1 MPADTHLLKQLLK
14 ETTMSPVQ
22 LTRIERL
29 MHRPDTGILLL
40 RAMVGVVGVYHG
52 AQKLF
57 GWFGG
62 DGIRPFAGFLESLGV
77 PLPLV
82 NAYLAGGAEFFGGAL
97 LIAGLFTRLAA
108 VPFMVAMLVAA
119 FMVHGKAFDAR
130 QGGLEYPLTLAV
142 ALAAIAMVGPGRYAL
157 DRLVRRGA

>member
-1 MPADTHLLKQLLK
+1 MKPAPLAR
-14 ETTMSPVQ
+14 V
-22 LTRIERL
+22 ERL

-52 AQKLF
+52 SQKLF

-62 DGIRPFAGFLESLGV
+62 DGIRPFAGFLESLNV
-77 PLPLV
+77 PLPLL
-82 NAYLAGGAEFFGGAL
+82 NAYMAAGAEFIGGAL

-108 VPFMVAMLVAA
+108 IPFMIAMLVAA

-142 ALAAIAMVGPGRYAL
+142 ALAAIALIGPGRYAL
-157 DRLVRRGA
+157 DRLFRRGA

>member
-1 MPADTHLLKQLLK
+1 
-14 ETTMSPVQ
+14 MSPVK
-22 LTRIERL
+22 LARIERL
-29 MHRPDTGILLL
+29 MHRPDTGIFLL

-52 AQKLF
+52 SQKLF

-62 DGIRPFAGFLESLGV
+62 DGARAFAGYLESLNV

-97 LIAGLFTRLAA
+97 LIVGLFTRFAA
-108 VPFMVAMLVAA
+108 IPFMIAMLVAA
-119 FMVHGKAFDAR
+119 FMVHGQAFSVLK
-130 QGGLEYPLTLAV
+130 GGMEYPLTLAV
-142 ALAAIAMVGPGRYAL
+142 ALAAIALIGPGRYAL